1 MKTGSFTPNPGELF
15 QWHYDSNDEACHI
28 MEHMWSTPMNCF
40 VPLHGINLL
49 VSLTD
54 TDIWWINSMRIINSS
69 VNNTVIT
76 IAAGSGHVGINH
88 TRVVDTRR
96 DDRFPDV
103 DASFIHARVD
113 DTIREDFAGKPRSL
127 YLRRKRK

>member
-1 MKTGSFTPNPGELF
+1 MKTGSFTPSPGDLF
-15 QWHYDSNDEACHI
+15 SWHYDSNDEACHI

-69 VNNTVIT
+69 VND
-76 IAAGSGHVGINH
+76 AAWGASSALALHPRASG
-88 TRVVDTRR
+88 
-96 DDRFPDV
+96 
-103 DASFIHARVD
+103 
-113 DTIREDFAGKPRSL
+113 
-127 YLRRKRK
+127 